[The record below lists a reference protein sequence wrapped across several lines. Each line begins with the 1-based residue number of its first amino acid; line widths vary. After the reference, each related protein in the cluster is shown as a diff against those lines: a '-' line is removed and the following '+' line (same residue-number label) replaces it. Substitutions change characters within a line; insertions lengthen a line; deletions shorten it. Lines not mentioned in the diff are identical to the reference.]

1 MLCDGLVMKKS
12 MPMILLTGRVLGV
25 KDISD
30 RGVNDETVSNLVG

>member
-1 MLCDGLVMKKS
+1 MLSDGLVTKKS
-12 MPMILLTGRVLGV
+12 MPMILLTGSELGV